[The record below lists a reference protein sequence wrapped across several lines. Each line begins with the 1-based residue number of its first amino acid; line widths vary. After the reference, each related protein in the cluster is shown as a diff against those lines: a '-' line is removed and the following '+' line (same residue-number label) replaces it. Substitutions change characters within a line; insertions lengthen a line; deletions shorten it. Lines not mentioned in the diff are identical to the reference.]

1 MLIDE
6 HKELILIDNK
16 DLTTKITKITEDEN
30 TPDLIHICF
39 KGTDKVYSYNKKNSD
54 IVRRI
59 NPETIDP
66 TSCRIHLRNMCLFDI
81 VKILDFTS
89 HIKIFYKSGKKATA
103 YKKQDL
109 QFEYNVLMKNDAK
122 QAFTYLKELAKSIAN
137 EENDFLDKQYE
148 KMKFLSEHSILAKYL
163 NDESISKN
171 SSPLVNL
178 FPFGLNLSQETAV
191 TRALSHQVSIIEGPP
206 GTGKTQTIL
215 NIIANLL
222 ISNKTIAV
230 VSNNNAAIQNVYD
243 KLEAENLSFFA
254 AMLGRKEN
262 IEAFFENQQS
272 SYPQIYNISDNT
284 TPHQNSLEAKIVHI
298 QKMLHDY
305 NILSKTRQELEAIKL
320 EKKHF
325 MHMYE
330 QQSIKIHHE
339 ARFVKLQLEQILS
352 FLAQLQ
358 LLAAQEKRIKFFFI
372 LKASIQYK
380 IFLFSI
386 YKYSIETIILFLQKC
401 FYEIKERNLNVQI
414 ELLEK
419 LLKNSNFE
427 AMLDQ
432 YKNESMALLKL
443 HLSKKYNLNQE
454 RQQFDRDILWKDFA
468 IFSKEYPV
476 ILSTTHSLK
485 KCTGENFLYDYL
497 IIDEASQV
505 DIVAGGLALSCAR
518 NVIIVGDQKQLSHIS
533 SQDVD
538 TMTENVFKR
547 YSLAPAYH
555 YSNSLLASAS
565 IVYKGAPKT
574 LLKEHY
580 RCHPKIIDFCNKKFY
595 SNQLIILS
603 KENSAEK
610 PLILINTAE
619 GNHARGQ
626 YNQRQI
632 DVIKHEVL
640 PHLNTENVG
649 IISPF
654 RQQVKKLND
663 IIKLESGIEIDT
675 VHKYQGRE
683 KDIIIITTVV
693 DKENEFADDPKLL
706 NVAISRAKKELY
718 IVVSDREN
726 NQNMKDL
733 VNYIRYNNFDII
745 ESKIYSIFDLL
756 YQSYAP
762 YLKKYL
768 DKLQNISQYQSENL
782 MNALIDEVLS
792 LEQYSHLRHLS
803 NYYLSHIVKDITI
816 LTEEELTFTRNKS
829 HIDFLIYNQICN
841 QPILAIEVDGINYHE
856 NNPIQL
862 KRDALKDQILSK
874 CNLPMIRFATNGSEE
889 KQKLIDK
896 LKEVM

>member
-1 MLIDE
+1 MINE
-6 HKELILIDNK
+6 FKELILIDNE
-16 DLTTKITKITEDEN
+16 DRTAEIAYCIEEENKISIRF
-30 TPDLIHICF
+30 HA
-39 KGTDKVYSYNKKNSD
+39 GDKVYYYQQKWR

-59 NPETIDP
+59 NPKTIDP
-66 TSCRIHLRNMCLFDI
+66 TSCRIHLRDMCLFDI
-81 VKILDFTS
+81 VRILDFTS
-89 HIKIFYKSGKKATA
+89 HIKIFYGNGQRTTYAASE
-103 YKKQDL
+103 L
-109 QFEYNVLMKNDAK
+109 RFEYNILMQENAK
-122 QAFTYLKELAKSIAN
+122 QTFSYLKELAKSIAN

-148 KMKFLSEHSILAKYL
+148 KMKFLSEQSVLAKYL
-163 NDESISKN
+163 KRETIGKN
-171 SSPLVNL
+171 TSPLVNL

-191 TRALSHQVSIIEGPP
+191 TRAISHQVSIIEGPP

-222 ISNKTIAV
+222 VKDKTIAV

-243 KLEAENLSFFA
+243 KLEAHNLSFFA
-254 AMLGRKEN
+254 AMLGKRDNKE
-262 IEAFFENQQS
+262 EFFEHQQS
-272 SYPQIYNISDNT
+272 TYPQICNVSVNQTSQRNTLESNIIRIK
-284 TPHQNSLEAKIVHI
+284 E
-298 QKMLHDY
+298 MLKAH
-305 NILSKTRQELEAIKL
+305 NELSQSKQELEAIKL
-320 EKKHF
+320 EKKYF
-325 MHMYE
+325 MQMYT
-330 QQSIKIHHE
+330 QQAIEIHLEAQFAKHSLEKILPLIAE
-339 ARFVKLQLEQILS
+339 LQSREVQGKNIT
-352 FLAQLQ
+352 FLF
-358 LLAAQEKRIKFFFI
+358 K
-372 LKASIQYK
+372 LKALIRYK
-380 IFLFSI
+380 IFSFSL
-386 YKYSIETIILFLQKC
+386 YQYPIEAIILFLQKC
-401 FYEIKERNLNVQI
+401 FYEIKEKNLHAQI
-414 ELLEK
+414 ELLEQ

-427 AMLDQ
+427 TMLDQ
-432 YKNESMALLKL
+432 YKSESMALLKL
-443 HLSKKYNLNQE
+443 YLSKKYNLNQK
-454 RQQFDRDILWKDFA
+454 RQQFDSNILWKDFA
-468 IFSKEYPV
+468 SFAKEYPV
-476 ILSTTHSLK
+476 ILSTTHSLRN
-485 KCTGENFLYDYL
+485 CTGENFLYDYL

-505 DIVAGGLALSCAR
+505 DIVAGGIALSCAR
-518 NVIIVGDQKQLSHIS
+518 NVIVVGDQKQLPHIVTN
-533 SQDVD
+533 DVEASTD
-538 TMTENVFKR
+538 NVFKR

-555 YSNSLLASAS
+555 YRYSLLTSAS
-565 IVYKGAPKT
+565 ILFKGAPKT

-595 SNQLIILS
+595 NNELIILS

-610 PLILINTAE
+610 PLVLINTAE

-632 DVIKHEVL
+632 DVIQNEIL
-640 PHLNTENVG
+640 PHLNTENLG

-654 RQQVKKLND
+654 RKQVNKLNTV
-663 IIKLESGIEIDT
+663 IKHDSGIEIDT

-693 DKENEFADDPKLL
+693 DKENEFADDPNLL

-726 NQNMKDL
+726 NQNMRDL
-733 VNYIRYNNFDII
+733 VNYIRYNNFEII

-768 DKLQNISQYQSENL
+768 DKLQKISQYQSENL

-816 LTEEELTFTRNKS
+816 FTEKELTFIRNKS

-856 NNPIQL
+856 NNSTQL
-862 KRDALKDQILSK
+862 KRDALKDRILLK

-896 LKEVM
+896 LEEVM